1 MRDRTIILEEL
12 AGLETQRANLLAEL
26 MTLNTPRHEADRLLT
41 VQEAATILSVTADW
55 LYRHADDFRFT
66 VRPGPGQLRFSHQGL
81 QDYLKEQR
89 G

>member
-1 MRDRTIILEEL
+1 MSDRSTLLGELSTLEVR
-12 AGLETQRANLLAEL
+12 RAELLAEL
-26 MTLNTPRHEADRLLT
+26 MALNMPRHEPDRLLT
-41 VQEAATILSVTADW
+41 VQEAATILSVTPDW
-55 LYRHADDFRFT
+55 LYRHADEFCFT

>member
-1 MRDRTIILEEL
+1 MSDRSTLLGELSTLEVR
-12 AGLETQRANLLAEL
+12 RAELLAEL
-26 MTLNTPRHEADRLLT
+26 MALNTPRHEPDRLLT
-41 VQEAATILSVTADW
+41 VQEAAAILSVTPDW

-81 QDYLKEQR
+81 QDYLTEQR